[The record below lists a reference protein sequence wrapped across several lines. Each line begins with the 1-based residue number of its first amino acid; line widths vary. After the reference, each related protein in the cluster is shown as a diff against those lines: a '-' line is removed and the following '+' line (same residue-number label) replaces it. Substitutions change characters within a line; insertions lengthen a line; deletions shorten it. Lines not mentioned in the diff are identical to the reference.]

1 MTEALPFIQ
10 AGATIFGVGN
20 QIYQQNQAQQQMQ
33 RAMKEN
39 PALTLDQAWQQAQTV
54 LNPVYDKQIAD
65 VMRQSDK
72 DLIARG
78 FYGQLPGDALGQ
90 SRRFD
95 ALNAKQTA
103 IASLANTMEGQS
115 KDRALQYQQLAIQNA
130 LGQGNL
136 ANQTWQGVVGA
147 LPGIDFVSMSE
158 TLKRLRQ
165 SGEPFGSAKWYD
177 SSVKLPTALT
187 GTSGS
192 GMGGYVLPY

>member
-1 MTEALPFIQ
+1 MEALPFIQ

-72 DLIARG
+72 DLLARG
-78 FYGQLPGDALGQ
+78 FYGQLSGDALGQ
-90 SRRFD
+90 SRRLD

-103 IASLANTMEGQS
+103 IASLANSMAGQS

-147 LPGIDFVSMSE
+147 AHGIDWVAIRE
-158 TLKRLRQ
+158 ALKNMGRT
-165 SGEPFGSAKWYD
+165 GESVGSTQWYD
-177 SSVKLPTALT
+177 SSTKLPTALT
-187 GTSGS
+187 GTGISS
-192 GMGGYVLPY
+192 PNTYTLLY

>member
-1 MTEALPFIQ
+1 MAEALPFIQ

-78 FYGQLPGDALGQ
+78 FYGQLSGDALGQ
-90 SRRFD
+90 SRRLD

-103 IASLANTMEGQS
+103 IASLANSMAGQS

>member
-1 MTEALPFIQ
+1 MAEALPFIQ

-33 RAMKEN
+33 KAMKEN
-39 PALTLDQAWQQAQTV
+39 PALTLDQAWQQARTV
-54 LNPVYDKQIAD
+54 LDPVYDKQMVD

-72 DLIARG
+72 DLISRG

-103 IASLANTMEGQS
+103 IASLANSMAGQS

>member
-1 MTEALPFIQ
+1 MEALPFIQ

>member
-1 MTEALPFIQ
+1 MAEALPFIQ

-33 RAMKEN
+33 RAMKGN
-39 PALTLDQAWQQAQTV
+39 PALTLDQAWQQARTV
-54 LNPVYDKQIAD
+54 LDPVYDKQMAD

-72 DLIARG
+72 DLISRG

-95 ALNAKQTA
+95 TLNAKQTA
-103 IASLANTMEGQS
+103 VANLASNMEGQS
-115 KDRALQYQQLAIQNA
+115 KDRALQYQQLALQNA

>member
-1 MTEALPFIQ
+1 MADALPFIQ

-33 RAMKEN
+33 KAMKEN

-72 DLIARG
+72 DLLARG
-78 FYGQLPGDALGQ
+78 FYGQLSGDALGQ
-90 SRRFD
+90 SRRLD

-103 IASLANTMEGQS
+103 IASLANSMAGQS